1 VAGHGARAVRQR
13 LASVPGPVVVGHG
26 DWWSDDVRWS
36 GADLL
41 AVDDWDSVV
50 ALPESAL
57 VGAAAALHAGG
68 RSTVDETGPS
78 WTPTAPSGRAWS
90 QDDHQV
96 AWAAGLWAR
105 LFDARK
111 ELTSGSSS
119 AADVLQHDVARRA
132 DLAGL

>member
-1 VAGHGARAVRQR
+1 
-13 LASVPGPVVVGHG
+13 
-26 DWWSDDVRWS
+26 
-36 GADLL
+36 
-41 AVDDWDSVV
+41 VDDWDSVV

-68 RSTVDETGPS
+68 RSTVDETGTFLDS
-78 WTPTAPSGRAWS
+78 CGAASGRAWS